1 LTRVTLFWGEKGLLG
16 LESRGHS
23 GFAPKGEDIVC
34 AAVSALV
41 QALLVGLRDVARVE
55 DAVCEIENGTKTEN
69 ETEDS
74 ASLIRVRWK
83 EDRAAGLDLLT
94 RTVALSLKEIA
105 SGYSD
110 YVSVSEVYVS

>member
-1 LTRVTLFWGEKGLLG
+1 VTRLTLFWGEKGLVG
-16 LESRGHS
+16 LESLGHS
-23 GFAPKGEDIVC
+23 GFAPAGEDIVC

-41 QALLVGLRDVARVE
+41 QALLVGLRDVACIEDVE
-55 DAVCEIENGTKTEN
+55 CEMKKEIPV
-69 ETEDS
+69 
-74 ASLIRVRWK
+74 SLIRVKWK
-83 EDRAAGLDLLT
+83 EDRAAELNLLT